1 MAEQP
6 PDRVARFFLVND
18 TKTGKLCIPNEH
30 KMYQIVIKYPK
41 LSVKYSKWPQTI
53 STVSRL
59 RPSKIFPN
67 WDFWFE
73 NNKRSGNPAAGV
85 DVSLFIDVPFC
96 NPAL

>member
-1 MAEQP
+1 M
-6 PDRVARFFLVND
+6 N
-18 TKTGKLCIPNEH
+18 TKGAQNVPNCH
-30 KMYQIVIKYPK
+30 KI
-41 LSVKYSKWPQTI
+41 SQT
-53 STVSRL
+53 VR
-59 RPSKIFPN
+59 KIFQMATNYFNSFPSQALKICPN

>member
-1 MAEQP
+1 MATNY
-6 PDRVARFFLVND
+6 FNSF
-18 TKTGKLCIPNEH
+18 
-30 KMYQIVIKYPK
+30 
-41 LSVKYSKWPQTI
+41 
-53 STVSRL
+53 
-59 RPSKIFPN
+59 PSQALKICPN